1 MYEKIKELESLLLIK
16 NINRTMLEKIN
27 KQNVKKD
34 DIVIF
39 DYSFGKDVFS
49 LGFITDEDNSGRLE
63 LRSTSSGWRC
73 DFNDKIPL
81 YKFKISLQTLTY
93 GAMSR
98 FALQKCSSY
107 RKCYWQTC
115 L

>member
-1 MYEKIKELESLLLIK
+1 MEESKLLE
-16 NINRTMLEKIN
+16 
-27 KQNVKKD
+27 
-34 DIVIF
+34 
-39 DYSFGKDVFS
+39 
-49 LGFITDEDNSGRLE
+49 LGFKNTSYTDEENNSFTE
-63 LRSTSSGWRC
+63 FT
-73 DFNDKIPL
+73 L
-81 YKFKISLQTLTY
+81 YHEDGFKIQVSGEDYVEIFVDEIWIHWNITY

>member
-1 MYEKIKELESLLLIK
+1 MNEEQQKAFEEAAKPLMKYLAE
-16 NINRTMLEKIN
+16 NHNPH
-27 KQNVKKD
+27 
-34 DIVIF
+34 
-39 DYSFGKDVFS
+39 
-49 LGFITDEDNSGRLE
+49 
-63 LRSTSSGWRC
+63 TS
-73 DFNDKIPL
+73 I
-81 YKFKISLQTLTY
+81 ILTY